1 MWLGQR
7 LDTKSR
13 RSLDARFKS
22 REDRNCRRSSNILD
36 DVQKV
41 IAMGYPPKSGI
52 VGWKCTSAA
61 HRVSGMP

>member
-36 DVQKV
+36 DVHKV
-41 IAMGYPPKSGI
+41 IAMG
-52 VGWKCTSAA
+52 
-61 HRVSGMP
+61 